1 MRVNNPLNI
10 TSSKIGTSLQYTISL
25 PKVTTSL
32 AAWSSVGTAIAAES
46 QLADLRDDS
55 ISTESVTRNTMEVL
69 IDMNGNKIVD
79 TIINGGNF

>member
-1 MRVNNPLNI
+1 M
-10 TSSKIGTSLQYTISL
+10 
-25 PKVTTSL
+25 
-32 AAWSSVGTAIAAES
+32 AEEA

-55 ISTESVTRNTMEVL
+55 MSIQSVARNTMEVL